1 MVQPVAMD
9 LFCGCG
15 GLSKGFEKAGCEVR
29 LGIDCDDG
37 FLKTFERNHK
47 NTEVLKYDISGP
59 VPDEVK
65 RVDPDIVIGSPPC
78 QGFSDARGER
88 SLGDERNRLV
98 FDFIRWVSEI
108 KPRVVLMENVA
119 GFLTISKVFLRE
131 VGNRYRAAGY
141 DMDMRLLCSAD
152 YGVPQLRNRVFC
164 FAVRDNGR
172 VMLEPRITHS
182 NLLTLFGS
190 MAKFTTVGTALYGLP
205 EPTKDGLVEV
215 HGPHKDTH
223 TSYEEFVFDSDRT
236 TNHIAKYPNGEDL
249 EIIKRIPEG
258 KMYRSNRFGKKYMG
272 VWELFPEKFTAEEA
286 QVFEFIGRYGGWNGL
301 KLGVTEV
308 GFLPKE
314 TIVSHTNASD
324 EDVER
329 LVERGWLR
337 TKAFGDKVGYAL
349 NTKSGVRPMYMR
361 LNTEDVANTI
371 VTHDFSPRQKLHP
384 TANRGISLREGA
396 RIQSFP
402 DSFVFEGGFS
412 EVAKQVGNAVP
423 PLMAMKVAE
432 FILSTGFV

>member
-1 MVQPVAMD
+1 MAKPVAID

-15 GLSKGFEKAGCEVR
+15 GLSKGFEKAGFEVR
-29 LGIDCDDG
+29 LGVDCDDG
-37 FLKTFERNHK
+37 FLKTFKRNHQ
-47 NTEVLKYDISGP
+47 NTEILKYDISGP

-88 SLGDERNRLV
+88 LLGDERNRLV
-98 FDFIRWVSEI
+98 FDFIRWASEI
-108 KPRVVLMENVA
+108 KPKVVLMENVA
-119 GFLTISKVFLRE
+119 GFLTISKAFLRE
-131 VGNRYRAAGY
+131 VESRYRSAGY
-141 DMDMRLLCSAD
+141 DIDMRLLCSAD

-172 VMLEPRITHS
+172 IMLEPRITHS

-190 MAKFTTVGTALYGLP
+190 MAKFTTVGNALHGLP
-205 EPTKDGLVEV
+205 EPTKDGVVEV
-215 HGPHKDTH
+215 HGKSKDTNP
-223 TSYEEFVFDSDRT
+223 SYEEFVFDSDS
-236 TNHIAKYPNGEDL
+236 TNNHVAKFPNGEEL

-258 KMYRSNRFGKKYMG
+258 KMYRSNRFGKKYIG
-272 VWELFPEKFTAEEA
+272 VWELFPEEFTAEEA

-314 TIVSHTNASD
+314 SIISHTNASNK
-324 EDVER
+324 DVEK
-329 LVERGWLR
+329 LVKRGWLR
-337 TKAFGDKVGYAL
+337 TREFGDKVGYAL

-361 LNTEDVANTI
+361 LNRDDVANTI

-384 TANRGISLREGA
+384 TENRGISLREGA

-423 PLMAMKVAE
+423 PLMATKVAE
-432 FILSTGFV
+432 SILSTGFL

>member
-1 MVQPVAMD
+1 MGKPVAID

-15 GLSKGFEKAGCEVR
+15 GLSKGFEKAGFEIK
-29 LGIDCDDG
+29 LGIDCDVG
-37 FLKTFERNHK
+37 FLKTFEKNHK
-47 NTEVLKYDISGP
+47 NAKALKYDITEP

-65 RVDPDIVIGSPPC
+65 QIDPDIVIGSPPC

-88 SLGDERNRLV
+88 SLGDQRNRLV

-108 KPRVVLMENVA
+108 KPKVVLMENVA
-119 GFLTISKVFLRE
+119 GFLTISKAFLRE
-131 VGNRYRAAGY
+131 VRDKYSSAGY
-141 DMDMRLLCSAD
+141 DIDIRLLCSAD

-164 FAVRDNGR
+164 FAARDNGR
-172 VMLEPRITHS
+172 VILEPRVTHS
-182 NLLTLFGS
+182 NLLTLFS
-190 MAKFTTVGTALYGLP
+190 STAKYTTVGTALYGLP
-205 EPTKDGLVEV
+205 KPTEDGVVEV
-215 HGPHKDTH
+215 HGSPNGTNS
-223 TSYEEFVFDSDRT
+223 SYEEFVFDSDST
-236 TNHIAKYPNGEDL
+236 TNHVAKFSKGEEM
-249 EIIKRIPEG
+249 EIINRIPEG

-272 VWELFPEKFTAEEA
+272 VWELFPEKFTSEEA
-286 QVFEFIGRYGGWNGL
+286 QVFEFIGRYGGWNRL

-324 EDVER
+324 KDIER
-329 LVERGWLR
+329 LVQRDWLR
-337 TKAFGDKVGYAL
+337 TRRFGDNVGYAL

-361 LNTEDVANTI
+361 LNREDVANTI

-384 TANRGISLREGA
+384 TDNRGISLREGA

-402 DSFVFEGGFS
+402 DSFVFEGKFN

-432 FILSTGFV
+432 FILNTGFL

>member
-1 MVQPVAMD
+1 MAKPVAID

-15 GLSKGFEKAGCEVR
+15 GLSKGFEKAGFEVR
-29 LGIDCDDG
+29 LGIDCDDV
-37 FLKTFERNHK
+37 FLKTFKKNHG
-47 NTEVLKYDISGP
+47 NTEVLEYDISEP

-65 RVDPDIVIGSPPC
+65 RIDPDIVIGSPPC

-88 SLGDERNRLV
+88 LLGDERNRLV

-108 KPRVVLMENVA
+108 KPKVVLMENVA
-119 GFLTISKVFLRE
+119 GFLTISKAFLRE
-131 VGNRYRAAGY
+131 IGDRYRSAGY
-141 DMDMRLLCSAD
+141 DIDMRLLCSAD

-190 MAKFTTVGTALYGLP
+190 MAKFTTVGTALHGLP
-205 EPTKDGLVEV
+205 RPTKDGLVEV
-215 HGPHKDTH
+215 HSSPRDKN
-223 TSYEEFVFDSDRT
+223 SLYEAFVFDSDRT
-236 TNHIAKYPNGEDL
+236 TNHMSKSPNDEELD
-249 EIIKRIPEG
+249 IIKRIPEG

-324 EDVER
+324 KDVEG
-329 LVERGWLR
+329 LVKRDWLR
-337 TKAFGDKVGYAL
+337 TRKFGKRVGYAL

-361 LNTEDVANTI
+361 LNRDDVANTI

-384 TANRGISLREGA
+384 NENRGISLREGA

-423 PLMAMKVAE
+423 PLMAMRVAE
-432 FILSTGFV
+432 FILSTGFL